1 MAVIGLCHFRNKPMC
16 NECKSAILWIIVLI
30 LWFIFNT
37 LEQNRCWFGVIS
49 YPSRNGKPWKYSLK
63 CNNCWT
69 ILIRNIYLSYWK
81 IINITI
87 SHFLLS
93 DISEETDVL
102 FWIVRQ
108 LSYSFLILKCTFKSP
123 TANKE
128 NRMMIPTWMF
138 LVVAI
143 VLAIVIGRLGT
154 VLKERFVP
162 NKA

>member
-1 MAVIGLCHFRNKPMC
+1 M
-16 NECKSAILWIIVLI
+16 
-30 LWFIFNT
+30 
-37 LEQNRCWFGVIS
+37 
-49 YPSRNGKPWKYSLK
+49 
-63 CNNCWT
+63 
-69 ILIRNIYLSYWK
+69 
-81 IINITI
+81 
-87 SHFLLS
+87 S

-108 LSYSFLILKCTFKSP
+108 LSYSFLILKCTFKSQ

-138 LVVAI
+138 LVVAVAI

-154 VLKERFVP
+154 VLKERFEP

>member
-1 MAVIGLCHFRNKPMC
+1 M
-16 NECKSAILWIIVLI
+16 
-30 LWFIFNT
+30 
-37 LEQNRCWFGVIS
+37 
-49 YPSRNGKPWKYSLK
+49 
-63 CNNCWT
+63 
-69 ILIRNIYLSYWK
+69 
-81 IINITI
+81 
-87 SHFLLS
+87 S

-108 LSYSFLILKCTFKSP
+108 LSYSFLILKCTFKSQ

-154 VLKERFVP
+154 VLKERFEP

>member
-1 MAVIGLCHFRNKPMC
+1 M
-16 NECKSAILWIIVLI
+16 
-30 LWFIFNT
+30 
-37 LEQNRCWFGVIS
+37 
-49 YPSRNGKPWKYSLK
+49 
-63 CNNCWT
+63 
-69 ILIRNIYLSYWK
+69 
-81 IINITI
+81 
-87 SHFLLS
+87 S

-138 LVVAI
+138 LVVAVAI

-154 VLKERFVP
+154 VLKERFEP

>member
-1 MAVIGLCHFRNKPMC
+1 M
-16 NECKSAILWIIVLI
+16 
-30 LWFIFNT
+30 
-37 LEQNRCWFGVIS
+37 
-49 YPSRNGKPWKYSLK
+49 
-63 CNNCWT
+63 
-69 ILIRNIYLSYWK
+69 
-81 IINITI
+81 
-87 SHFLLS
+87 S
-93 DISEETDVL
+93 DISEETNVL

-143 VLAIVIGRLGT
+143 VLAIVIGGLGT
-154 VLKERFVP
+154 VLKERFAP

>member
-1 MAVIGLCHFRNKPMC
+1 M
-16 NECKSAILWIIVLI
+16 
-30 LWFIFNT
+30 
-37 LEQNRCWFGVIS
+37 
-49 YPSRNGKPWKYSLK
+49 
-63 CNNCWT
+63 
-69 ILIRNIYLSYWK
+69 
-81 IINITI
+81 
-87 SHFLLS
+87 S

-102 FWIVRQ
+102 FGIVRQ
-108 LSYSFLILKCTFKSP
+108 LSYSFLILKCTFKSQ

-154 VLKERFVP
+154 VLKERFAP